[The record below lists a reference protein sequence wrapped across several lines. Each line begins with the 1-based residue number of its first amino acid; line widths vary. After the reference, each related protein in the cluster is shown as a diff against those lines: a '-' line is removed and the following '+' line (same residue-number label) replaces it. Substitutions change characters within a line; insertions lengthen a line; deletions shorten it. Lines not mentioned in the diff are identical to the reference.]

1 VAARGHFH
9 TLIQVCP
16 SGLALPPDHKEQTMR
31 TILSSAGLAALA
43 SVALTGAAYAH
54 AHLEA
59 ALPAVNGTVK
69 TAPTELDLK
78 FSEELNLKFTGVKV
92 TGPDKKEVKTEN
104 AMLMGGDK
112 TFMVNLPEGLA
123 AGTYRVEWH
132 ALSQDGHKTH
142 GSYTF
147 TVKP

>member
-1 VAARGHFH
+1 MRTMLLSAGFAAVA
-9 TLIQVCP
+9 
-16 SGLALPPDHKEQTMR
+16 SLALSGT
-31 TILSSAGLAALA
+31 AF
-43 SVALTGAAYAH
+43 AH

-59 ALPAVNGTVK
+59 AVPAIDGTVK

-112 TFMVNLPEGLA
+112 TFMVNVPAGLA
-123 AGTYRVEWH
+123 NGTYHVEWH

-142 GSYTF
+142 GSYKF

>member
-1 VAARGHFH
+1 MKTIRLAALVAA
-9 TLIQVCP
+9 
-16 SGLALPPDHKEQTMR
+16 SMLALP
-31 TILSSAGLAALA
+31 A
-43 SVALTGAAYAH
+43 SAYAH

-59 ALPAVNGTVK
+59 ALPAINGTVAK
-69 TAPTELDLK
+69 APTELDLK

-92 TGPDKKEVKTEN
+92 TGPDKKEVKTDD

-112 TFMVNLPEGLA
+112 TFMVSLPAGLA
-123 AGTYRVEWH
+123 AGTYTVEWH

-142 GSYTF
+142 GSYSF

>member
-1 VAARGHFH
+1 
-9 TLIQVCP
+9 
-16 SGLALPPDHKEQTMR
+16 MR
-31 TILSSAGLAALA
+31 NILLSTGFAIVA
-43 SVALTGAAYAH
+43 SVALSGAAYAH

-59 ALPAVNGTVK
+59 AIPAVSGTVK
-69 TAPTELDLK
+69 AAPTELDLK

-92 TGPDKKEVKTEN
+92 TGPDKKKVKTEN

-112 TFMVNLPEGLA
+112 TFMVNVPEGLA
-123 AGTYRVEWH
+123 NGTYHVDWH

-142 GSYTF
+142 GSYEF

>member
-1 VAARGHFH
+1 MRNLMLAPAL
-9 TLIQVCP
+9 TL
-16 SGLALPPDHKEQTMR
+16 
-31 TILSSAGLAALA
+31 LSC
-43 SVALTGAAYAH
+43 VALSGVANAH
-54 AHLEA
+54 AHLQG
-59 ALPAVNGTVK
+59 ALPPVGGTVK

-92 TGPDKKEVKTEN
+92 TGPDKKEVKTDN

-112 TFMVNLPEGLA
+112 TFMVTLPDALA
-123 AGTYRVEWH
+123 AGTYKVEWH

-142 GSYTF
+142 GDYKF